1 MCSSDLEGALAAD
14 TIVGQ
19 FLWNEIDDTQTPNWQ
34 NIANSQGLGWSE
46 IDDTQVPNWQN
57 ITNTQGLGW
66 SEISDVQTPNWQ
78 EIVT

>member
-1 MCSSDLEGALAAD
+1 MCSSDLSMTAAMIFVTSIAEGALAAD

-34 NIANSQGLGWSE
+34 NI
-46 IDDTQVPNWQN
+46 
-57 ITNTQGLGW
+57 TNTQSPGW

-78 EIVT
+78 EIVI

>member
-1 MCSSDLEGALAAD
+1 VFAQDSISTVATFVASVSEGVHATD

-34 NIANSQGLGWSE
+34 NI
-46 IDDTQVPNWQN
+46 
-57 ITNTQGLGW
+57 TNTQSPGW

-78 EIVT
+78 EIVI